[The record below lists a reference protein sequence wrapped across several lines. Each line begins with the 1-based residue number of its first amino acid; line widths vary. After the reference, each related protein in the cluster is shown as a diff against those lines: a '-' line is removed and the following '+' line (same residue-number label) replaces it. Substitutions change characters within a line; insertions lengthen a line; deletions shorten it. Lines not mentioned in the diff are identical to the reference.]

1 MRQQKTSAPDKPFF
15 MYFAPGATHSP
26 HHAPKDWI
34 ERFRGRFDQGWD
46 ALREETYQRQLA
58 EGIIPEGTRIRR
70 GRTHCRPGTSTPR
83 RIVRSPP
90 GSWRSMPGSLPTS
103 IITWAG
109 SSTPSR
115 SWGPGTTRCSS
126 TSWATMARRPRAR
139 CTEPGAARLTRTASR
154 KTPSGSSS
162 TSTDL
167 GSAACENHYNAAW
180 AWALDAPFQWT
191 KQVASH
197 FGGTRNALALS
208 WPKGIAE
215 AGGLRTQFHH
225 VIDLA
230 PTILEAAGIPHP
242 ASVNGVSQEP
252 IEGTSMAYS
261 FTDATAPSTHR
272 TQYFEIL
279 ANRGIYHEGWMASCF
294 HGRVPW
300 QRSQDLPIDG
310 PQEHWELFD
319 LASDFSQ
326 SVDLA
331 FQHPDK
337 LSELRG
343 LFDAEAR
350 RYHVYPLSG
359 ETTSRALPFHRP
371 SLIAGR
377 RTFTY
382 YPENV
387 RMPEMAVVNMKNH
400 DFDLVAHLEVPE
412 GTVEGVVMCQG
423 GNMAGWSLYVR
434 DGRPIYHYNWLG
446 HEQYVVESPRALP
459 AGEVAL
465 RGAIRL

>member
-1 MRQQKTSAPDKPFF
+1 M
-15 MYFAPGATHSP
+15 
-26 HHAPKDWI
+26 
-34 ERFRGRFDQGWD
+34 
-46 ALREETYQRQLA
+46 
-58 EGIIPEGTRIRR
+58 
-70 GRTHCRPGTSTPR
+70 
-83 RIVRSPP
+83 
-90 GSWRSMPGSLPTS
+90 
-103 IITWAG
+103 
-109 SSTPSR
+109 
-115 SWGPGTTRCSS
+115 
-126 TSWATMARRPRAR
+126 
-139 CTEPGAARLTRTASR
+139 
-154 KTPSGSSS
+154 
-162 TSTDL
+162 
-167 GSAACENHYNAAW
+167 
-180 AWALDAPFQWT
+180 
-191 KQVASH
+191 ASH

-350 RYHVYPLSG
+350 RYQVYPLSG

-387 RMPEMAVVNMKNH
+387 RMPEMAVVNMKNR

-465 RGAIRL
+465 RARFDYDEHTGLGKGGMLSLFIDDEQVGQGRIDKTVPFIFSMSGETMDVGTDTGAPVGPYPHEFTFTGTIRRIDVTVGKLLDALPEDKRDELLASGMGHAAMASQ